1 MTNTRM
7 LQDPG
12 YDGILFHY
20 LVACKQALQ
29 CSLSAGQE
37 MEKSLQPCLWNLNSP
52 VAPCQLSC
60 QISVVQCEAK
70 VSVNV
75 KKKHWKTQTKG
86 DDIISQG
93 SPEGLLAGNF

>member
-20 LVACKQALQ
+20 LVACEQALQ

-37 MEKSLQPCLWNLNSP
+37 MEKSLQPCLWNLNST
-52 VAPCQLSC
+52 VAPSRLSC
-60 QISVVQCEAK
+60 QISVVQCEAE
-70 VSVNV
+70 VSANV
-75 KKKHWKTQTKG
+75 KKN
-86 DDIISQG
+86 I
-93 SPEGLLAGNF
+93 

>member
-20 LVACKQALQ
+20 LVACEQALQ

-37 MEKSLQPCLWNLNSP
+37 MEKSLQPCLWNLNST
-52 VAPCQLSC
+52 VAPSRMSC
-60 QISVVQCEAK
+60 QISVIRCEAE
-70 VSVNV
+70 VSANV
-75 KKKHWKTQTKG
+75 KEKHLKTCENTH
-86 DDIISQG
+86 QG
-93 SPEGLLAGNF
+93 